1 MCLLRE
7 RVCLLVSVLSTT
19 SNNRLLYDASSP
31 LVTIQANVL
40 SLSKRGQR
48 FHRCAYTRMYW
59 FRFSSMA
66 SLLFFSFGVTR
77 VVAVGDIVVCVCF
90 VFFLMKGRCVYSS
103 SITNQATR
111 VPAGSHV
118 STYSPTVTL
127 LRRRHTLLLITLG
140 RCSLFCT
147 SSRCAGICRQ
157 FVLFCFSFKNEVAV
171 QV

>member
-77 VVAVGDIVVCVCF
+77 VVAVGDVVVCVCF
-90 VFFLMKGRCVYSS
+90 VIFSHERSLRVLFFNNQPSHACPSWESCVYILTGCHSASS
-103 SITNQATR
+103 STHTFINHTWS
-111 VPAGSHV
+111 VLPLLHV
-118 STYSPTVTL
+118 
-127 LRRRHTLLLITLG
+127 
-140 RCSLFCT
+140 
-147 SSRCAGICRQ
+147 
-157 FVLFCFSFKNEVAV
+157 
-171 QV
+171 